1 MRRIEIILLGFAAL
15 TPTYVLGCPAIQLQ
29 HGASAMPSFDIVSE
43 VDRHEVNNAVDQAN
57 REIGARFD
65 FKGSDAKIE
74 YVENSLKLEAQSE
87 FQIDQ
92 MRDILEK
99 KLAKRGIDLACTLIA
114 VFPEKTPHQIFPRF
128 KSLAFLHV
136 VKECL
141 PEVKENRSFHFLNR
155 LQLLNSAI
163 ARVRW

>member
-1 MRRIEIILLGFAAL
+1 
-15 TPTYVLGCPAIQLQ
+15 
-29 HGASAMPSFDIVSE
+29 MPSFDIVSE

-57 REIGARFD
+57 REVGARFD

-99 KLAKRGIDLACTLIA
+99 KLAKRGIDLAALKADKVEESGTRARQKIE
-114 VFPEKTPHQIFPRF
+114 VRQGIDQDTGRKI
-128 KSLAFLHV
+128 
-136 VKECL
+136 VKFIKDSKL
-141 PEVKENRSFHFLNR
+141 KVQASIQGDQLRVTGKKRDD
-155 LQLLNSAI
+155 LQEAI
-163 ARVRW
+163 ALLRTSEVGLPLQYQNFRD